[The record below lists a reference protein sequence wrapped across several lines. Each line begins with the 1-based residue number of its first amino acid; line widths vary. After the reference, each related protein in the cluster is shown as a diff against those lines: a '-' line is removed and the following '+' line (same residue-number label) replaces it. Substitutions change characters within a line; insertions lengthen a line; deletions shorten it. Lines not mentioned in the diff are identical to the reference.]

1 MEKILLAQIPHATRY
16 GKVPTV
22 EYGVQ
27 QAKNVRA
34 FHKTLPGYAVT
45 PLVNLSRLAVSLGI
59 KDIYI
64 KDESKRFGLN
74 AFKGLGGSY
83 AVAREIAK
91 RLFLD
96 PAKLTFAEIVS
107 PAAKDRVG
115 TLTFI
120 TATDGN
126 HGRGIAWIASLLG
139 HKALVYMP
147 KGSSL
152 ERLHNIQAFGAEAY
166 ITDLNYDDAVRF
178 ANRTA
183 EESSG
188 IVVQDTSWEGY
199 EEVPR
204 HIMQGYTTMLLET
217 VEQLGDVRPTHVFLQ
232 AGVGAM
238 SGAATCFLA
247 DYYKEQRPVITI
259 VEPSKADCVYR
270 TAKAGDGK
278 LHKVGGPLD
287 SIMSGLCCGEPCSL
301 GWEKLSA
308 YADNFISMPDE
319 VAALGMRILAS
330 PLIGDGAV
338 VSGESGAAGF
348 GLAMAALRDSGLA
361 WLKEKLGLNKDSV
374 ILCISTEG
382 DTDVANYRRI
392 VWEGA
397 WPWVNFGK

>member
-91 RLFLD
+91 RLVLD

-152 ERLHNIQAFGAEAY
+152 ERLHNIQALGAEAY
-166 ITDLNYDDAVRF
+166 ITDLNYDDAVRL
-178 ANRTA
+178 ANHTA
-183 EESSG
+183 GKSGG

-217 VEQLGDVRPTHVFLQ
+217 VEQLVDVRPTHVFLQ

-348 GLAMAALRDSGLA
+348 GLAMAALRDSSLA

>member
-270 TAKAGDGK
+270 TAKARDGK

>member
-27 QAKNVRA
+27 QAKNIRA

-45 PLVNLSRLAVSLGI
+45 PLVNLNRLAVSLGI

-91 RLFLD
+91 RLSLD

-107 PAAKDRVG
+107 PTAKDRVG

-152 ERLHNIQAFGAEAY
+152 ERLHNIQALGAEAY
-166 ITDLNYDDAVRF
+166 ITDLNYDDAVRL

-183 EESSG
+183 EESGG
-188 IVVQDTSWEGY
+188 IVVQDTSWKGY

-204 HIMQGYTTMLLET
+204 HIMQGYTTMLLEI

-270 TAKAGDGK
+270 TAEAGDGK
-278 LHKVGGPLD
+278 LHKVDGPLD

-330 PLIGDGAV
+330 PLRGDQDV

-348 GLAMAALRDSGLA
+348 GLAMAALRASGLT

-397 WPWVNFGK
+397 WPWVNC